1 MKNPRHA
8 RTCAICKHPLRTEI
22 EADFIRWESPG
33 RIVCRYKLR
42 SRNAIY
48 RHAHALDLFPKRDRN
63 IRAALGWIIEKI
75 GTVKVTAAAAVAAVA
90 TLSKINAAGRW
101 IDRSE
106 HVDLNSLFDKMTR
119 AELEEYA
126 VSGQLPDWFER
137 TVGGTATIAEL
148 EREGAE

>member
-1 MKNPRHA
+1 VKNPRHA
-8 RTCAICKHPLRTEI
+8 RTCAICKPPLRAEI
-22 EADFIRWESPG
+22 GADFIRWESPG
-33 RIVCRYKLR
+33 RIVRRYKLQ

-48 RHAHALDLFPKRDRN
+48 RHAHALDLFPRRDRN

-106 HVDLNSLFDKMTR
+106 HVDLNSWFDKMTR
-119 AELEEYA
+119 VELE
-126 VSGQLPDWFER
+126 SGQLPNWFER
-137 TVGGTATIAEL
+137 IVAGTSVIAEL
-148 EREGAE
+148 ERGEAE